1 MAVAWLLSARRQKVM
16 HDLTQNRL
24 KGGAVTHHP
33 VRETSSAGARFPVSI
48 DPRVHRLRVLD
59 GWRGISI
66 LLVLAGHM
74 LPLGPKW
81 LELNSM
87 AATAGL
93 SIFFCL
99 SGFLIVSMLLRNSSV
114 LSFFIR
120 RLFRILPLAWF
131 ALLALLVVQQPAG
144 SVWYSNLL
152 FYANLVPD
160 ALLPH
165 GEHLWSLSVEMQFYV
180 AAGLAVAAFG
190 SRGLLLVP
198 AACIAVTL
206 ARVIY
211 GMEISNIT
219 WFRVDEILAG
229 GTLALFLNLSRFA
242 HAGQKWPSTIPFLL
256 IIALFLASHELLGP
270 ANYFRPYITALLVYS
285 TIGLRAGPLQAALSG
300 KFLGYFARTSYAL
313 YVIHPLTEA
322 GWLGEGDV
330 LTRYSKRLLSFVLT
344 FSAAHISTMYYEKYW
359 NELGH
364 RLASNVEQRNAKES
378 GCQSQSTA

>member
-1 MAVAWLLSARRQKVM
+1 MRAY
-16 HDLTQNRL
+16 LT
-24 KGGAVTHHP
+24 
-33 VRETSSAGARFPVSI
+33 SRFPLLV
-48 DPRVHRLRVLD
+48 DLRTERLRVLD

-87 AATAGL
+87 AAAAGL

-120 RLFRILPLAWF
+120 RLFRILPLAWLV
-131 ALLALLVVQQPAG
+131 LLAMLMVQQPASG
-144 SVWYSNLL
+144 AWYSNLL
-152 FYANLVPD
+152 FYANLVPHT
-160 ALLPH
+160 LLPH
-165 GEHLWSLSVEMQFYV
+165 GEHLWSLSVEMQFYL
-180 AAGLAVAAFG
+180 AAGLAVAALG

-198 AACIAVTL
+198 AACIAVTT

-211 GMEISNIT
+211 GMEISIVT

-229 GTLALFLNLSRFA
+229 GTLALFLNFSPCAHIARKLS
-242 HAGQKWPSTIPFLL
+242 PIVSFLL
-256 IIALFLASHELLGP
+256 VIALFLSSHELLG
-270 ANYFRPYITALLVYS
+270 AMNYFRPYVTALLIYS
-285 TIGLRAGPLQAALSG
+285 TMYLREGYLQTALSSR
-300 KFLGYFARTSYAL
+300 LLSYFAKTSYAL

-330 LTRYSKRLLSFVLT
+330 VTRYTKRLLSFALT
-344 FSAAHISTMYYEKYW
+344 FSGAHISTMYYEKYW
-359 NELGH
+359 NEFGH
-364 RLASNVEQRNAKES
+364 RLASHVEQRNVKAS
-378 GCQSQSTA
+378 GYQSQPTT